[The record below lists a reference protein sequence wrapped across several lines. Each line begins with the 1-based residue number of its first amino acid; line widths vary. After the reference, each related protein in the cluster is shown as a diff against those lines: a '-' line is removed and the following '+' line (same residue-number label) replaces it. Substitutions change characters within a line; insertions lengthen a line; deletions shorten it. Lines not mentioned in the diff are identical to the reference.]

1 MKELLV
7 TLSAAVILGFVNTGG
22 AAEANNFEKDRK
34 AILAMSGKFDVEFT
48 FKETV
53 ALVPGYE
60 LKQPYRADALEIRLA
75 APHGLS
81 QAGVSQREPL
91 T

>member
-34 AILAMSGKFDVEFT
+34 AILDRAMKGH
-48 FKETV
+48 KE
-53 ALVPGYE
+53 AGE
-60 LKQPYRADALEIRLA
+60 RLKSFRA
-75 APHGLS
+75 G
-81 QAGVSQREPL
+81 
-91 T
+91 